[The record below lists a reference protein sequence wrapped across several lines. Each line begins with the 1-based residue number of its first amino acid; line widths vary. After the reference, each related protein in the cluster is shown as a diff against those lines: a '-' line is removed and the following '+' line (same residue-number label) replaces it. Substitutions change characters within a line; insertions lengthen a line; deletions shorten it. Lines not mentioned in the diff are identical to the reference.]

1 MNNVMDKRIVPSTR
15 RVNHRWHDGGLEAHK
30 GPFMMNAQCFQSRP
44 CTLLLRL
51 PIGTKHSIRSAG
63 K

>member
-44 CTLLLRL
+44 TYTVVEITDRDEAFYTV
-51 PIGTKHSIRSAG
+51 GG
-63 K
+63 